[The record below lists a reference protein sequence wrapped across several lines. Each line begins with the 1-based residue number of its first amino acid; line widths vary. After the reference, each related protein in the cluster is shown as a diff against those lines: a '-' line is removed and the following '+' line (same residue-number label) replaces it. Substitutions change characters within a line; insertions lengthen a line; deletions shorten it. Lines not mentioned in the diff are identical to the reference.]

1 MAYHFTTAT
10 CLELIIDKLTVPQV
24 TRELM
29 QLGLTKESVDVLEN
43 LKAKKDFL
51 KAVVEPIV
59 SRTVTDTTDKIIF

>member
-10 CLELIIDKLTVPQV
+10 CLELIDKLTVPQV

-29 QLGLTKESVDVLEN
+29 QLGQTKESVDILEN